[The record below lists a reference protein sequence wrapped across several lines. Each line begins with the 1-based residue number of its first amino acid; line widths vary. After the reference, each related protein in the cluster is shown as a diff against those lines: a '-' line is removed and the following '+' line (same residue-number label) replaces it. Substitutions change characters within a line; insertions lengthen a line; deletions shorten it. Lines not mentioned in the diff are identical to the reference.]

1 MTIAAKCI
9 PSNGELPS
17 GKSVKD
23 LIKHVLDKMRLV
35 DYKDKHKNNLIPPT
49 VFPARP
55 DTWVFP
61 GYVAFAYFA
70 CPILVPSS
78 EQLDVF
84 TENGKGLDKQT
95 NKESGRRYQRQK
107 AAGKVIE
114 TGKMNHLCRTEFDVT
129 KISLLFSVR
138 MITT

>member
-1 MTIAAKCI
+1 
-9 PSNGELPS
+9 
-17 GKSVKD
+17 
-23 LIKHVLDKMRLV
+23 MRLV

-61 GYVAFAYFA
+61 GYVALAYFA

-95 NKESGRRYQRQK
+95 NKESGRRYQHEK
-107 AAGKVIE
+107 AAGRAIE
-114 TGKMNHLCRTEFDVT
+114 TKTDES
-129 KISLLFSVR
+129 SLQKKSE
-138 MITT
+138 MSPKHSCCSPM